1 MLQKNYHLFLIAVI
15 VPLFVLI
22 GFLTMPVQVSAAP
35 QIDDT
40 SPNSCLSCH
49 ENLYYLHD
57 TGCWYCM
64 ADAHKD
70 RCVDCHEGNP
80 AAHKEEEAHVG
91 MILHPQENNG
101 EKCLECHTAEEAQIK
116 LNEFESVA
124 GFNTVVKADAYIH
137 SEFVKT
143 DFPEVTASNP
153 LETWFWL
160 GGSFLAFGFWL
171 ALVLRSSMRP

>member
-1 MLQKNYHLFLIAVI
+1 MLAKNSRWVVVLSISLFIMIILRLSQPTDVHAAVN
-15 VPLFVLI
+15 LQ
-22 GFLTMPVQVSAAP
+22 TT
-35 QIDDT
+35 D
-40 SPNSCLSCH
+40 NSCLTCH

-80 AAHKEEEAHVG
+80 AAYKEEESHVG

-116 LNEFESVA
+116 LSEFESAA
-124 GFNTVVKADAYIH
+124 GFNTVTSEDAYAH

-160 GGSFLAFGFWL
+160 GGSFLAFGLWL
-171 ALVLRSSMRP
+171 ALVLRTS